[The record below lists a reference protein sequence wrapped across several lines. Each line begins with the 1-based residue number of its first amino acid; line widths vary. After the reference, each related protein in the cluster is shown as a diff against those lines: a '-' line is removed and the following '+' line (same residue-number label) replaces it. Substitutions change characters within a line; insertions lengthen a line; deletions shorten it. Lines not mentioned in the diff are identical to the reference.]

1 MISAREGEVEPP
13 PSRRD
18 LPTVEI
24 LGVTVHAVSMK
35 SAAQIV
41 EEFIEEGVPRLV
53 ITADS
58 SGIVLAQTDQHWR
71 DILNSADL
79 VTPDSNGVVWAA
91 RRRGTPLRERVSGV
105 DLLDILCARAS
116 KKGYRVFLLGAAPG
130 IADLAAERLQA
141 RHPGLQIIG
150 TQHGYFSKE
159 EEPEIVRRIRDLRVD
174 LLFVAMGIP
183 RQEQFIF
190 DHKYEMAAK
199 VAMGVGGSL
208 DVWSG
213 AVKRAPRLIRALKL
227 EWLWRLVLN
236 PRKWK
241 KAVTLPKFWWLV
253 MTRVRRSRD

>member
-1 MISAREGEVEPP
+1 
-13 PSRRD
+13 
-18 LPTVEI
+18 
-24 LGVTVHAVSMK
+24 MK
-35 SAAQIV
+35 SAAHIV

-141 RHPGLQIIG
+141 RHPGLQIVG